1 MTHDVGIV
9 SDLNDIFGPSFVAAV
24 SPAFLFGVHLLFPLQ
39 VVQVRI
45 MSACSSGFSQGREN
59 KLVTISGNALNI
71 NHHRIRPLE
80 SDPSPPQAFSRTVK
94 AVSNPIQLN
103 ILDRL
108 LCLKLVVTRSHHIGI
123 KARDSDLESAF
134 KEHLSGVMDLPVK

>member
-1 MTHDVGIV
+1 MLSILTTTASVPSKATH
-9 SDLNDIFGPSFVAAV
+9 P
-24 SPAFLFGVHLLFPLQ
+24 HL
-39 VVQVRI
+39 RH
-45 MSACSSGFSQGREN
+45 SAE
-59 KLVTISGNALNI
+59 AL
-71 NHHRIRPLE
+71 
-80 SDPSPPQAFSRTVK
+80 K

-134 KEHLSGVMDLPVK
+134 KEHLSGVMDLPVRSIPPVVSPIRWR